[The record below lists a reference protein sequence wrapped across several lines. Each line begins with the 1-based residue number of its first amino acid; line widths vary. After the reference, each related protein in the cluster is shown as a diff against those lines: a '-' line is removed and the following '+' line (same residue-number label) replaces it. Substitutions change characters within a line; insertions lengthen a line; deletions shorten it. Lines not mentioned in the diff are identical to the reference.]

1 MIQRTKRLTFLAVAL
16 LTGWMGLAST
26 PLCADEVPSVELME
40 GSVHRGVVASQKE
53 NSAARSILHVNAN
66 PGAFVRGAF
75 RGEGLKLWL
84 VDSRGERF
92 RRLTNGD
99 GAMAT
104 FMFVVGEHV
113 PAKLQVFGATDQTYE
128 LRIDSI
134 IPITEQFQPVDRIE
148 SPTLAALLVKL
159 RDGGDTKDF
168 WDSIARNGSP
178 LVEDNDSEKTLR
190 DDQALVTFL
199 WRGAEHNVRIFGA
212 PSGDHD
218 EMQRLGG
225 SDVWF
230 RSYVVSRKARINYRL
245 APDVPV
251 FEGSFRDRR
260 RAILATAQR
269 DPFNPKF
276 EPSDPVDPF
285 DGSSV
290 VELPDAPVV
299 PWLKPSRQTPA
310 GTVET
315 QTIQSEILQNQRDV
329 HFYRPAG
336 YEPNA
341 AGNALLVVF
350 DGDRY
355 LDEVNLP
362 TILDNLTTAKKI
374 PSTAAVLVSNPSP
387 KTRSVELPCN
397 DDFVRFLTD
406 ELLPLVRDQS
416 IDADREN
423 TVLVGASYGG
433 LASSYAA
440 LKASDVFGNVL
451 SQSGSYWWSPGGEF
465 GAVDSGEP
473 NWLIREYVRADQK
486 PVRFVLQAGT
496 FETASRI
503 LPDNRHFRDCL
514 RAKGYDVHYSEFVGG
529 HGYFHW
535 RYAIADGLIELLGN
549 SPGKRLN

>member
-1 MIQRTKRLTFLAVAL
+1 MIQPTKTWAL
-16 LTGWMGLAST
+16 VTASFLTGWMSLAST
-26 PLCADEVPSVELME
+26 SLLCAEEVSKVELAE
-40 GSVHRGVVASQKE
+40 GSVHRGVVASHE
-53 NSAARSILHVNAN
+53 STASAHPSLHVKAN
-66 PGAFVRGAF
+66 QGAFVRGSI
-75 RGEGLKLWL
+75 RGEGIKLWL
-84 VDSRGERF
+84 VDSQGQRL
-92 RRLTNGD
+92 RRLTKGD
-99 GAMAT
+99 GVMAT
-104 FMFVVGEHV
+104 FMFVVDEHL
-113 PAKLQVFGATDQTYE
+113 PAELQVFGHADQTYE

-134 IPITEQFQPVDRIE
+134 IPVTDQFQPIDRIE
-148 SPTLAALLVKL
+148 SPTLAVLLEKL
-159 RDGGDTKDF
+159 RDGGDTNEF
-168 WDSIARNGSP
+168 WDSIAQEGSP
-178 LVEDNDSEKTLR
+178 LVEDNHSEMTLG

-199 WRGAEHNVRIFGA
+199 WRGAKHNVRIFGA

-218 EMQRLGG
+218 EMQRLGD

-230 RSYVVSRKARINYRL
+230 RSYAVSRKARINYRL

-251 FEGSFRDRR
+251 FKGNFRDLR

-269 DPFNPKF
+269 DPFNPTF
-276 EPSDPVDPF
+276 EPTHPVDPF

-299 PWLKPSRQTPA
+299 PWLEPSTRSPA
-310 GTVET
+310 GTVTT
-315 QTIQSEILQNQRDV
+315 QVIKSEILQNERDI
-329 HFYRPAG
+329 HLYRPSG

-341 AGNALLVVF
+341 SGNALLVVF

-355 LDEVNLP
+355 LDEVKLP
-362 TILDNLTTAKKI
+362 IILDNLIAAKKI
-374 PSTAAVLVSNPSP
+374 PSTAAVLVSNPSM
-387 KTRSVELPCN
+387 KTRAVELPCN
-397 DDFVRFLTD
+397 DDFVGFLTD
-406 ELLPLVRDQS
+406 ELMPLVREQS

-465 GAVDSGEP
+465 GAVDAGEP
-473 NWLIREYVRADQK
+473 NWLIREYVREDRK
-486 PVRFVLQAGT
+486 PVRFALQAGT
-496 FETASRI
+496 FETTSRI

-514 RAKGYDVHYSEFVGG
+514 RAKGYDVQYSEFVGG

-549 SPGKRLN
+549 E